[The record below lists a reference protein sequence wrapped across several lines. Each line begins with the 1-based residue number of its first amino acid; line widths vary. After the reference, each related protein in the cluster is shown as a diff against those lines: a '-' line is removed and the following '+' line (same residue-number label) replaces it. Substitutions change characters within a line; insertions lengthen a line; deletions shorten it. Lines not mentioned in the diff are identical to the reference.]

1 MQTPTV
7 AYIKAQNTLELING
21 TLNSA
26 LTNFTNEI
34 NACHKKMNELN
45 VENESL
51 RLRIK
56 GYEQREKE
64 NEKEQQD

>member
-7 AYIKAQNTLELING
+7 ADIKAQNTLELING

-34 NACHKKMNELN
+34 NACYKKMNELN

-56 GYEQREKE
+56 GYEEQE
-64 NEKEQQD
+64 NEKE